1 MSRDIR
7 MPPEFPGNRYLA
19 AGGLSGFLS
28 VALGAFGAHAL
39 KGRLS
44 EQGLEIYRTAAH
56 YQIIHALALVAHGLW
71 CNQMRQ
77 DMRVAGL
84 SWIVGSVLFSGSL
97 YALAISGI
105 KILGAITPFGGLL
118 LMAGWLVFA
127 FRAWK
132 A

>member
-1 MSRDIR
+1 
-7 MPPEFPGNRYLA
+7 MPEDLFIA
-19 AGGLSGFLS
+19 
-28 VALGAFGAHAL
+28 
-39 KGRLS
+39 RLF
-44 EQGLEIYRTAAH
+44 
-56 YQIIHALALVAHGLW
+56 
-71 CNQMRQ
+71 
-77 DMRVAGL
+77 
-84 SWIVGSVLFSGSL
+84 WIVGSVLFSGSL